1 MSFSRVL
8 VLDGSVCLLVG
19 RYRTGVFCEHVGIVW
34 VLFLPPLNSAAGLI
48 MLIALCNDATQ

>member
-1 MSFSRVL
+1 VSFSRVL

-34 VLFLPPLNSAAGLI
+34 VLFLAPLKYSAAGLI
-48 MLIALCNDATQ
+48 MLIALCNHE